1 MDITRLKQDVLTFM
15 REAGQ
20 LAIQNQ
26 LIVSRRQKVDSTLVT
41 ETDLAI
47 TAFCRDHFMGYFSSA
62 EHVLIDE
69 ESVSELG
76 EPNTVFAKEAR
87 YHWVLDPIDGTVP
100 YAAGRSGYGISLG
113 ILKDSKPWFGAIYY
127 PGTGELIY
135 GDVEEAFY
143 VSRAFTR
150 EQRRQVLNESSLE
163 PGPTQPLEVGTEIP
177 LTYRIKDFSAGLI
190 SIQMAST
197 VSFLNVLLGRA
208 TGYISH
214 CALWDMAAGWPLM
227 IAAGLEL
234 RWYKT
239 QEVIAHIT
247 PEMLTNTWN
256 LADDFIV
263 SAPEHY
269 ATIRAAL
276 VPDTVQA
283 A

>member
-26 LIVSRRQKVDSTLVT
+26 LIVSRQQKMDATLVT

-47 TAFCRDHFMGYFSSA
+47 TAFCRDHFAGYFSSGD
-62 EHVLIDE
+62 HVLIDE
-69 ESVSELG
+69 ESVADLG
-76 EPNTVFAKEAR
+76 TPAEVFAKEAT
-87 YHWVLDPIDGTVP
+87 YQWVLDPIDGTVP
-100 YAAGRSGYGISLG
+100 YASGRNGYGISLG
-113 ILKDSKPWFGAIYY
+113 ILKNAKPWFGAIYY

-135 GDVEEAFY
+135 GVDGVANY

-150 EQRRQVLNESSLE
+150 EQRRHVLTKNTLE

-208 TGYISH
+208 TGYVSH
-214 CALWDMAAGWPLM
+214 CALWDMAAGWPLAM
-227 IAAGLEL
+227 AAGLEL
-234 RWYKT
+234 RWYKS
-239 QEVIAHIT
+239 QEKIEEMS
-247 PEMLTNTWN
+247 PELLTEKWN
-256 LADDFIV
+256 LTDDFIV
-263 SAPEHY
+263 SAPDHY
-269 ATIRAAL
+269 AMIRAAL
-276 VPDTVQA
+276 LPSSHD
-283 A
+283 